1 MRRSRVPLIFA
12 TTVALLLVT
21 LVISVGM
28 GAVSIPP
35 RQVLAVLLQR
45 SNPELSRTT
54 VAIVWDLRLARTLL
68 ALVIGAG
75 LAASGSAYQALFR
88 NPLADPYIIGASGG
102 AALGATLA
110 IILNL
115 NVVMPA
121 AFVTALLAVTLVY
134 FIAQA
139 GGHVSSVSLVLA
151 GVALSTL
158 LSSAVSLL
166 MFLGDRD
173 LHEVFAWLLGGLSG
187 RSWPQLQLAAPLI
200 ALGIVVLWSMS
211 RPLDALTFGEETA
224 QGLGLNLFRARAL
237 LVAAATLTTAAS
249 VASAGI
255 IGFVGLLAPHIARRF
270 VGGAHH
276 LQIPMSVLVGALL
289 LVLADDLARTMMA
302 PLELPVGVLTALL
315 GAPFFLWLLK
325 RSETWPQ

>member
-1 MRRSRVPLIFA
+1 MNHASVPLIFVV
-12 TTVALLLVT
+12 TTVLLLLVV
-21 LVISVGM
+21 LLSLGM

-35 RQVLAVLLQR
+35 GQVLSVLFQR
-45 SNPELSRTT
+45 SNPDLSRTI

-110 IILNL
+110 IILH
-115 NVVMPA
+115 VDMVMPA
-121 AFVTALLAVTLVY
+121 AFVAALLAVIMVY
-134 FIAQA
+134 LIAQA
-139 GGHVSSVSLVLA
+139 GGHVSAVNLVLA
-151 GVALSTL
+151 GAAVSTL

-187 RSWPQLQLAAPLI
+187 RSWSHLQLAAPLVAVGI
-200 ALGIVVLWSMS
+200 AVLWSMS

-224 QGLGLNLFRARAL
+224 QALGLDLFRARAV
-237 LVAAATLTTAAS
+237 LVLAATLTTAAA
-249 VASAGI
+249 VATAGI
-255 IGFVGLLAPHIARRF
+255 IGFIGLLAPHIARRF
-270 VGGAHH
+270 VGGSHR
-276 LQIPMSVLVGALL
+276 LQIPMSVLVGGLL

-325 RSETWPQ
+325 RGEPWPQ

>member
-1 MRRSRVPLIFA
+1 MNHSSVPLIFA
-12 TTVALLLVT
+12 ATIALLLGA
-21 LVISVGM
+21 LVISLGM
-28 GAVSIPP
+28 GAVTILPG
-35 RQVLAVLLQR
+35 QVLAVLFR
-45 SNPELSRTT
+45 HSDPNLSRTT

-102 AALGATLA
+102 AALGATLS

-121 AFVTALLAVTLVY
+121 AFVGALLAVALVY
-134 FIAQA
+134 LIAQA
-139 GGHVSSVSLVLA
+139 GGHVSAVNLVLA
-151 GVALSTL
+151 GAALSTL
-158 LSSAVSLL
+158 LSAAVSLL

-187 RSWPQLQLAAPLI
+187 RSWPHLQVAAPLV
-200 ALGIVVLWSMS
+200 ALGVIVLWAMS

-224 QGLGLNLFRARAL
+224 QALGLNLFRART
-237 LVAAATLTTAAS
+237 VVVVAATLTTAAA

-255 IGFVGLLAPHIARRF
+255 IGFVGLLAPHIARRL
-270 VGGAHH
+270 VGGAHR
-276 LQIPMSVLVGALL
+276 LQLPMSALAGGLLV
-289 LVLADDLARTMMA
+289 VLADDLARTIMA

-325 RSETWPQ
+325 RGQPWQS

>member
-1 MRRSRVPLIFA
+1 MSRTRVSLVFITFI
-12 TTVALLLVT
+12 TLLLIS
-21 LVISVGM
+21 LVLSLGM
-28 GAVSIPP
+28 GAVAIPP
-35 RQVLAVLLQR
+35 AQVLAVLFHHTDP
-45 SNPELSRTT
+45 SLSGAT

-75 LAASGSAYQALFR
+75 LAASGSAYQAIFR

-110 IILNL
+110 IILNI
-115 NVVMPA
+115 NAVMPA
-121 AFVTALLAVTLVY
+121 AFAGALLAVAIVY
-134 FIAQA
+134 LIAQA
-139 GGHVSSVSLVLA
+139 GGQVSAFNLVLA
-151 GVALSTL
+151 GAALSTL
-158 LSSAVSLL
+158 LSAAVSLL

-173 LHEVFAWLLGGLSG
+173 LHEMFAWLLGGLSG
-187 RSWPQLQLAAPLI
+187 RSWPQMDITAPLVILGI
-200 ALGIVVLWSMS
+200 ALLWGMS

-224 QGLGLNLFRARAL
+224 QSLGLNLFWARTL
-237 LVAAATLTTAAS
+237 LVTAATLTTAAA

-255 IGFVGLLAPHIARRF
+255 IGFVGLLAPHIARHL
-270 VGGAHH
+270 VGGAHAR
-276 LQIPMSVLVGALL
+276 QTPMSALVGGLL

-325 RSETWPQ
+325 RGEPWPR